1 MKLSNL
7 CTCVLVSSLLAAP
20 SISANPVKA
29 VDALNDFRKAAQ
41 ATRMTTRAV
50 PLAKRNRDIFRTV
63 EKPFST
69 VPKPVSGN
77 GLGSNPFKGKSPAQ
91 IDNTFK
97 SKGFEPRGPNPIS
110 GKGGYVNPKT
120 TRSYHIDP
128 GGNYKKGKELPHVD
142 VNRVNN
148 NTLPK
153 KKYPIGEKLNDK
165 K

>member
-1 MKLSNL
+1 MNLSHL

-20 SISANPVKA
+20 SMAANPVKA
-29 VDALNDFRKAAQ
+29 VDAFNDFRKAAQ
-41 ATRMTTRAV
+41 TTRMTTRAI
-50 PLAKRNRDIFRTV
+50 PLAKRSRDTFRTV
-63 EKPFST
+63 EKKPFST
-69 VPKPVSGN
+69 VPKSVSGN

-91 IDNTFK
+91 INNAFK
-97 SKGFEPRGPNPIS
+97 GKGFEPRGPNPIS

-148 NTLPK
+148 NTLQK
-153 KKYPIGEKLNDK
+153 KKYPIGDKLND
-165 K
+165 